1 MATITDNATDSRDRE
16 IPADPDSEAD
26 NSPPEASTIEMVM
39 TDREPT
45 PLTRGEVARRL
56 LAYLKPHWVK
66 VVLGLI
72 CGALVGVA
80 TAGVGSLIKDF
91 INSLS
96 ATQSDARYIG
106 FVCASVVGV
115 YGVLGLMRYGQNI
128 LLSTVAQYVGLS
140 LRRDVYAHLQTLSL
154 AFYQR
159 RRTGALMSALT
170 NDIAKLQNAANLLKD
185 VISAP
190 IQAVIYLGMM
200 FFLNWKLTLFSLIA
214 VPLIA
219 FTVQRLTRR
228 LRGISRQTQEKMAD
242 VASVMEETLSAP
254 RVVRAFSAEQ
264 HEVARFDA
272 ENRAAVAMQ
281 LKGVRR
287 SARLGPVVDFI
298 GSMGIALVLYYG
310 GLQVISGAM
319 TPGGLI
325 GFLYLVSQV
334 ANAASAM
341 SNLRGHMEDL
351 MGAADRIFTEV
362 LDVVPEVRDAPDA
375 KPLPEKIQGRIEF
388 RNVAFA
394 YEQGVPILDN
404 LSLTIEP
411 GDVVAFVGETGAGKT
426 TLADLV
432 PRFYD
437 PTNGQVIIDGQDI
450 RKVTIASLRSHI
462 GIVPQ
467 DTVLFSGTIRD
478 NIAYGRR
485 DALDSE
491 VEAAAKAANA
501 HEFIMGKPDGYQ
513 TWVGE
518 RGTTLS
524 GGQKQRIAIARA
536 LLADPCILILDEA
549 TSALDAATESQVQEA
564 LETLMEGRTT
574 IIIAHRLSTI
584 VNADKIIVLQK
595 TENGGRI
602 AEMGTHRQLMAR
614 GGVYAGLYEVQ
625 RRSAEATLEAT
636 PVAS

>member
-1 MATITDNATDSRDRE
+1 MATVIREKSDPE
-16 IPADPDSEAD
+16 IPADLDSEASEQD
-26 NSPPEASTIEMVM
+26 TSTIEMAM
-39 TDREPT
+39 IRREPT

-56 LAYLKPHWVK
+56 LEYLKPHWVK
-66 VVLGLI
+66 IVLGLL

-80 TAGVGSLIKDF
+80 TAGVGTLIERF
-91 INSLS
+91 INSLTLARPDS
-96 ATQSDARYIG
+96 RYIG
-106 FVCASVVGV
+106 AVCAAVVGV
-115 YGVLGLMRYGQNI
+115 YAILGLLRYGQNI
-128 LLSTVAQYVGLS
+128 LLATVAQYVGLN
-140 LRRDVYAHLQTLSL
+140 LRRDVYAHLQMLSL

-170 NDIAKLQNAANLLKD
+170 NDINKLQNAANLLKD
-185 VISAP
+185 VVSAP
-190 IQAVIYLGMM
+190 IQAVILLIAM
-200 FFLNWKLTLFSLIA
+200 FILNWRLTLFSLIA
-214 VPLIA
+214 VPLMA
-219 FTVQRLTRR
+219 LTVQRLTRR

-264 HEVARFDA
+264 HEVERFES
-272 ENRAAVAMQ
+272 ENRAAVGMQ
-281 LKGVRR
+281 LKGIRR

-298 GSMGIALVLYYG
+298 GSFGIALVLYYG
-310 GLQVISGAM
+310 GMQVVANNM
-319 TPGGLI
+319 TSGGLI
-325 GFLYLVSQV
+325 KFLYLVSQV

-375 KPLPEKIQGRIEF
+375 KPLPEKIDGRIEF
-388 RNVAFA
+388 RNVTFA
-394 YEQGVPILDN
+394 YERGVPILDN
-404 LSLTIEP
+404 LDLTIEP
-411 GDVVAFVGETGAGKT
+411 GEVVAFVGETGAGKT

-437 PTNGQVIIDGQDI
+437 PTAGQVLLDGKDI
-450 RKVTIASLRSHI
+450 RTVTIASLRAQI

-491 VEAAAKAANA
+491 VEAAARAANA
-501 HEFIMGKPDGYQ
+501 HDFIMSKPDGYL

-584 VNADKIIVLQK
+584 VNADKIVVLQK
-595 TENGGRI
+595 TPNGGRI
-602 AEMGTHRQLMAR
+602 AEMGTHRELMAR

-625 RRSAEATLEAT
+625 RRSAEAVFETT